1 MTGRIV
7 EIAEDG
13 RHLCKR
19 RGFLVVEGR
28 GEELGRVPLDDID
41 AVIASAHGLT
51 WSNNV
56 LVALAERCAP
66 VVLCARNHLPAAIVW
81 AVDGNHIQAGR
92 IADQTRAS
100 RPTVKRLWAQ
110 IVRAKI
116 DSQRATLEETG
127 KPHEGFRLLARKV
140 RSGDPDNVEAQAARR
155 YWPLLFG
162 RDFRRNREADGI
174 NAMLNY
180 TYTVLRSGAARAVM
194 AAGLHPSL
202 GLAHR
207 QRGNAFALAD
217 DLMEPFRPVADLLVH
232 DLVEQGIET
241 VDRDSKPELA
251 RILITDMSTSV
262 GASPVRICLQRL
274 AQSLA
279 RCLAGEDRDL
289 DLPRRTLPLEG

>member
-1 MTGRIV
+1 MTGRVV

-13 RHLCKR
+13 RHLCKQ
-19 RGFLVVEGR
+19 RGFLVVEAG
-28 GEELGRVPLDDID
+28 GAELGRVPLDDID

-51 WSNNV
+51 YSNTL

-66 VVLCARNHLPAAIVW
+66 LVVCGRNHLPAAILW
-81 AVDGNHIQAGR
+81 AVDAHHVQAGR
-92 IADQTRAS
+92 IADQAGAAK
-100 RPTVKRLWAQ
+100 PLKKRLWAQ

-116 DSQRATLEETG
+116 DSQRVTLEETG
-127 KPHEGFRLLARKV
+127 NPHEGFRLLSRKV

-162 RDFRRNREADGI
+162 KAFRRDRDAEGV

-180 TYTVLRSGAARAVM
+180 AYTVLRSGVSRAIM
-194 AAGLHPSL
+194 SAGLHPSL

-232 DLVEQGIET
+232 DLAARGIDT
-241 VDRDSKPELA
+241 VDPDSKRELA

-262 GASPVRICLQRL
+262 GASPVRMCLQRL
-274 AQSLA
+274 AWSLA
-279 RCLAGEDRDL
+279 QCLAGEARDL
-289 DLPRRTLPLEG
+289 DLPRRTLPLEA